1 MPGPLV
7 RCRPAEL
14 TDPATC
20 GYTGPSVWHRDHYIP
35 AMNELRK
42 STGTFQGCTKGEHA
56 INHRLPG
63 RVPSAW
69 WYEDGEE

>member
-1 MPGPLV
+1 
-7 RCRPAEL
+7 
-14 TDPATC
+14 
-20 GYTGPSVWHRDHYIP
+20 
-35 AMNELRK
+35 MNELRK